1 MTTTRRRLH
10 LRIAL
15 LFMLISC
22 EAFLHSIRLLSR
34 HHCMMPST
42 VVHCHHIPQ
51 YYHHLHLVNNQYRQ
65 HTTDKLNE
73 NTLESTIIS
82 LTARRY
88 PSLGT
93 NDVGGDDI
101 SKGGSTANRFI
112 PAALAAL
119 TSISLILGQAY
130 AFENVELLDD
140 ARQATF
146 PSTSSIIVV
155 QKEELPSSVSFT
167 RNGLDDSI
175 SDVSSTG
182 QNLYVQFD
190 TPTVTSSKA
199 ITQPPE
205 PKVIIEQTGQ
215 TVKKV
220 SKPKLTEPEV
230 MLTKQ
235 KDRRSGSYSKPKP
248 PDLKVILENE
258 PSPLK
263 NKALPPPQPEI
274 TVLLE
279 TSSPKGIDPA
289 PVEDETSPP
298 SQKTE
303 SQTLKSETKTEVT
316 PAKKKLEV
324 EPIRPEAKYIKG
336 SSLINFIC
344 IRIRYTL
351 LLLPI

>member
-1 MTTTRRRLH
+1 
-10 LRIAL
+10 
-15 LFMLISC
+15 
-22 EAFLHSIRLLSR
+22 
-34 HHCMMPST
+34 MMPST
-42 VVHCHHIPQ
+42 VIHRHHIPQ

-101 SKGGSTANRFI
+101 SKRGGSTAKRFI
-112 PAALAAL
+112 PSALAAVA
-119 TSISLILGQAY
+119 SISLILGQAY

-199 ITQPPE
+199 IAQPLE

-324 EPIRPEAKYIKG
+324 EPIRPEALEYIKG